1 MTTSR
6 KLFREIKSQ
15 LRHSHIVTT
24 ARRAGVST
32 TTLYNWR
39 KNKTKHPRLDT
50 IERVAGV
57 FGYKLA
63 WSAQMPRQTH
73 STRHRHPD
81 NQGRGV
87 GVGRW

>member
-15 LRHSHIVTT
+15 LRHSHIATV
-24 ARRAGVST
+24 AHSAGVST

-39 KNKTKHPRLDT
+39 KNKTKHTRLDT

-57 FGYKLA
+57 FGYKLS
-63 WSAQMPRQTH
+63 WNAQMPRQTH
-73 STRHRHPD
+73 STRSTRSTMRV
-81 NQGRGV
+81 QGTMS
-87 GVGRW
+87 GRW

>member
-15 LRHSHIVTT
+15 LRHAHIATT
-24 ARRAGVST
+24 AHRAGVST

-39 KNKTKHPRLDT
+39 KNKTRHPRLDT

-57 FGYKLA
+57 FGYKLNWNA
-63 WSAQMPRQTH
+63 RGAIRAT
-73 STRHRHPD
+73 TFRHRHPD
-81 NQGRGV
+81 NRGRGV